1 MEMQICYIIQQKA
14 TKIAD
19 GIQIANQLTLRIQIA
34 NQLTLKYREII
45 LDYWSR
51 PNLIT

>member
-19 GIQIANQLTLRIQIA
+19 GIQIAD
-34 NQLTLKYREII
+34 QLTLKYREII
-45 LDYWSR
+45 LDYLSR